1 VIHSQCENHSQNRK
15 LAIVNFLFGVFVD
28 DQQLRLELIAGLL
41 VAVTCAITGTFV
53 VLRGLSFIGDALAHG
68 VLPGIAAAMLLG
80 VSGMFGA
87 VVSAVIMMS
96 GVGIVNRRLRLSGD
110 TAIGLLFVG
119 MLSLG
124 VLITSRS
131 VSLVGD
137 LEEILFGD
145 IAHVEWS
152 TISVQLIALI
162 CIAFIFTVCR
172 RPFLLLSVDEGLVNT
187 SGFSAKLFHNV
198 MMAMV
203 ATTVIV
209 SFQTVGTLLVMGMLI
224 APAATGALF
233 ARRISSMIMIAAL
246 SGSISVYI
254 GLLASYHYDLAAGAS
269 IVLTAVILFALSA
282 IFTETRKSMSRR
294 HDDDHD
300 HEHPHAH
307 GHVHI

>member
-1 VIHSQCENHSQNRK
+1 M
-15 LAIVNFLFGVFVD
+15 NFLFGVFVD

-41 VAVTCAITGTFV
+41 VALTCAVTGTFV

-68 VLPGIAAAMLLG
+68 VLPGIAVALILG
-80 VSGMFGA
+80 VSGMLGA
-87 VVSAVIMMS
+87 AVSAAIMMS

-131 VSLVGD
+131 LSLVGD

-145 IAHVEWS
+145 LANVEWS
-152 TISVQLIALI
+152 TISIQFVALI
-162 CIAFIFTVCR
+162 GVVSVFTICR

-187 SGFSAKLFHNV
+187 SGFSAKLFHSV

-203 ATTVIV
+203 ATTIIV
-209 SFQTVGTLLVMGMLI
+209 SFTTVGTLLVMGMLI

-233 ARRISSMIMIAAL
+233 ARRVSSMIMIAAL
-246 SGSISVYI
+246 SGSSSVYI
-254 GLLASYHYDLAAGAS
+254 GLLASYHYDLVAGAS

-282 IFTETRKSMSRR
+282 IFTETRKSISHR
-294 HDDDHD
+294 HDGDLEP
-300 HEHPHAH
+300 EHPHAH

>member
-1 VIHSQCENHSQNRK
+1 M
-15 LAIVNFLFGVFVD
+15 NFLFGVFVD
-28 DQQLRLELIAGLL
+28 DHQLRLELIAGLL
-41 VAVTCAITGTFV
+41 VAITCAVTGTFV

-68 VLPGIAAAMLLG
+68 VLPGIAVALLLG
-80 VSGMFGA
+80 VSGMLGA
-87 VVSAVIMMS
+87 TVSAVIMMS

-131 VSLVGD
+131 LSLVGD

-145 IAHVEWS
+145 LANVEWS
-152 TISVQLIALI
+152 TISIQFVALI
-162 CIAFIFTVCR
+162 GVVSVFTICR

-203 ATTVIV
+203 ATTIIV
-209 SFQTVGTLLVMGMLI
+209 SFTTVGTLLVMGMLI

-233 ARRISSMIMIAAL
+233 ARRVSSMIMIAAL
-246 SGSISVYI
+246 SGSTSVYI

-282 IFTETRKSMSRR
+282 IFTEARKSISHR
-294 HDDDHD
+294 HDGDHEP
-300 HEHPHAH
+300 EHPHAH